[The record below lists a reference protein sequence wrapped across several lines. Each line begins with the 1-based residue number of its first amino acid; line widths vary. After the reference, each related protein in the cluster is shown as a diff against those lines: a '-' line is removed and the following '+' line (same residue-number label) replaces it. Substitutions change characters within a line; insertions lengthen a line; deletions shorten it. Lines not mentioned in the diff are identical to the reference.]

1 MSERDHTTAETLVPI
16 FDDIRTE
23 VLRAAAKHRPMSS
36 HHEAYSVIKEEFDE
50 YWAEVC
56 KGGGTPR
63 DPIQLRAELIQ
74 TAAMCVRA
82 LADLCR

>member
-1 MSERDHTTAETLVPI
+1 MHMVYALDLIEKEVQ
-16 FDDIRTE
+16 RTSD
-23 VLRAAAKHRPMSS
+23 KHALMNS
-36 HHEAYSVIKEEFDE
+36 HHEAYGVISEEFNVE

-63 DPIQLRAELIQ
+63 DPNGLILELTH

-82 LADLCR
+82 LMDLC